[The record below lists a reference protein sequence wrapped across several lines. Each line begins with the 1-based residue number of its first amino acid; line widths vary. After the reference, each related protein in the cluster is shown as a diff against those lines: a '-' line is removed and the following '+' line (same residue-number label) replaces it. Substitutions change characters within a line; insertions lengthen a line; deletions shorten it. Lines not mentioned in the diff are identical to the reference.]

1 MVNQTCLTWATSWPC
16 PALLT
21 CGQTGPQAV
30 TPSLCSPLSRGDLKG
45 PAGDRPHSVVTWG
58 GGPLNAVVHS
68 GHALPAQ
75 PPLQPPGLRRDSLS
89 PQERPREQRQLGLL
103 GSGMHPTRPAWPAPH
118 LLCRGSAPERPDPC
132 PSTSPASCSANVPP
146 FSQSSLVDWARQVG
160 ARSPGQRPLGAQSRK
175 P

>member
-75 PPLQPPGLRRDSLS
+75 PPLQPPGLRRQPVPPGEAKRTEAARPAGLRNASHPASLAS
-89 PQERPREQRQLGLL
+89 PAPALQRQRPGEA
-103 GSGMHPTRPAWPAPH
+103 GSLPLHFPCL
-118 LLCRGSAPERPDPC
+118 LLCQR
-132 PSTSPASCSANVPP
+132 PP
-146 FSQSSLVDWARQVG
+146 FLTIQSGR
-160 ARSPGQRPLGAQSRK
+160 LGKTSGS
-175 P
+175 